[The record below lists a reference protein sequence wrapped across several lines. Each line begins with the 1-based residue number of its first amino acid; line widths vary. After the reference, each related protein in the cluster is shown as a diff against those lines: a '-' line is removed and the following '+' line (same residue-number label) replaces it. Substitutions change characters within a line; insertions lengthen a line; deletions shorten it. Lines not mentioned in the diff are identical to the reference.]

1 MEKPAAVFLQETK
14 LKRSGRI
21 KTPSG
26 SKYTWYELHRTDQA
40 DKGQNGGGLALGVLN
55 VLEPSWVSEGDDDA
69 EAITVEIWVEG
80 FPIRLVCAYGPQE
93 SDRKERKTKFWDY
106 LTKETQKATKTGAGL
121 IIQMDGNLWAGNNI
135 INGDPNQQNQNGK
148 LFQEFL
154 NLNPHLTVINALPI
168 CKGKITRKRHIIKDM
183 KESILDFFLVCDQI
197 LPLVSK
203 MIIDEKGEIA
213 LTKYRRGNIVK
224 SDHNMLILKIDLAF
238 HKENKHERIEMFNLR
253 NKECQID
260 FKQKTSNTDM
270 FSKCFI
276 GEETIDVQFKRW
288 KRRLQKALYSSFRK
302 VRIKDRENKLSN
314 LDILM
319 NKKKAILK
327 KKTLTEKDKR
337 EIDSIE
343 EEITQNCE
351 DQEFEKLSNILESLE
366 TDSGNTHPN
375 QVWKQMRKSF
385 PKTSK
390 PLPTGVKNI
399 EGKVIT
405 NPKEKKAV
413 ILEHFKHRMRK
424 RPAKED
430 TKDILECNEKLFKRR
445 IIHAKNVKSDSFSMK
460 ELENILKCS
469 L

>member
-238 HKENKHERIEMFNLR
+238 HKENKHE
-253 NKECQID
+253 
-260 FKQKTSNTDM
+260 
-270 FSKCFI
+270 
-276 GEETIDVQFKRW
+276 
-288 KRRLQKALYSSFRK
+288 
-302 VRIKDRENKLSN
+302 
-314 LDILM
+314 
-319 NKKKAILK
+319 
-327 KKTLTEKDKR
+327 
-337 EIDSIE
+337 
-343 EEITQNCE
+343 
-351 DQEFEKLSNILESLE
+351 
-366 TDSGNTHPN
+366 
-375 QVWKQMRKSF
+375 
-385 PKTSK
+385 
-390 PLPTGVKNI
+390 
-399 EGKVIT
+399 
-405 NPKEKKAV
+405 
-413 ILEHFKHRMRK
+413 
-424 RPAKED
+424 
-430 TKDILECNEKLFKRR
+430 
-445 IIHAKNVKSDSFSMK
+445 
-460 ELENILKCS
+460 
-469 L
+469 